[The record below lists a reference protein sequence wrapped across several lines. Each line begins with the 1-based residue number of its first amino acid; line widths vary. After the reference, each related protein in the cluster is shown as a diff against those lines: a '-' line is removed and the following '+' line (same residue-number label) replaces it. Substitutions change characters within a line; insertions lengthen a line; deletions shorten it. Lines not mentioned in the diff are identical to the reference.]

1 MLLFC
6 PFCPEPANSF
16 ADMRRFGKWLGL
28 AAAAGIIAALVPVM
42 RGKVSLDSPLRRLEL
57 ADVEPP
63 KLDGLDLLRLDL
75 RPQRVMAP
83 LSEGRQAQLTLDPVV
98 QRAAR
103 AQMQKFRIPESGV
116 VMIEVKT
123 GRILAY
129 ASYVNAAEKFDVN
142 ARAEAPAASVFK
154 VVTSAALIERAGL
167 NAETE
172 QCYHGGKS
180 RISPDELIDDPV
192 RDKWC
197 ATIAMALGRSL
208 NVVFGR
214 LAQKHLTPEDISS
227 MGGALGF
234 GASLPFA
241 VANEAP
247 QITVPEDPLEF
258 ARTSAGF
265 WNTTLSPLAAAELA
279 QTVANGGIALEPRI
293 VSSVFKGQEELW
305 KDSRP
310 PRVLRRAIK
319 PETATELTRMM
330 RQTVEN
336 GSAFKS
342 FHDERGTP
350 YLPGIAVAGKTGTLT
365 RYKDN
370 RFYTWFIGFA
380 PAEKPEVAIA
390 ALVVNNPSWQI
401 KGPMLA
407 REVLRAYFAS
417 HGAKGVTSPN

>member
-1 MLLFC
+1 
-6 PFCPEPANSF
+6 
-16 ADMRRFGKWLGL
+16 MRRFGKWLGL
-28 AAAAGIIAALVPVM
+28 AAAGGIIAALVPVV
-42 RGKVSLDSPLRRLEL
+42 RGKVSLESPLRRLERNV
-57 ADVEPP
+57 AEMP
-63 KLDGLDLLRLDL
+63 KLDGLDLMRLDL

-83 LSEGRQAQLTLDPVV
+83 LSEGRQAQLTLDPVI

-116 VMIEVKT
+116 VMLEVKT
-123 GRILAY
+123 GRVLAY
-129 ASYVNAAEKFDVN
+129 ASYVNANDKFDVN

-197 ATIAMALGRSL
+197 ATMAMALGRSL
-208 NVVFGR
+208 NVVFAR
-214 LAQKHLTPEDISS
+214 LAQKHLTPEDVST
-227 MGGALGF
+227 MGGAFGF
-234 GASLPFA
+234 GAPLPFA

-247 QITVPEDPLEF
+247 QINIPEDPLEF
-258 ARTSAGF
+258 ARSSAGF

-279 QTVANGGIALEPRI
+279 QTVANGGAALEPRI
-293 VSSVFKGQEELW
+293 VSAVFKGQDELW
-305 KDSRP
+305 KDDRP
-310 PRVLRRAIK
+310 PRVLRRAVK
-319 PETATELTRMM
+319 SETAAELTKMM
-330 RQTVEN
+330 RETVEN

-350 YLPGIAVAGKTGTLT
+350 YLPGIQVAGKTGTLT

-370 RFYTWFIGFA
+370 RYYTWFIGFA
-380 PAEKPEVAIA
+380 PADKPEVAIS

-401 KGPMLA
+401 KAAMLA
-407 REVLRAYFAS
+407 REVLRAYFAE
-417 HGAKGVTSPN
+417 HGAKGVTPPS

>member
-1 MLLFC
+1 
-6 PFCPEPANSF
+6 
-16 ADMRRFGKWLGL
+16 MRRFGKWLGL
-28 AAAAGIIAALVPVM
+28 GAAAGIIALLVPIV
-42 RGKVSLDSPLRRLEL
+42 RGKVNLESPLRRLEHNP
-57 ADVEPP
+57 AEPP
-63 KLDGLDLLRLDL
+63 KLDGLDLMRLDL
-75 RPQRVMAP
+75 RPERVMAP
-83 LSEGRQAQLTLDPVV
+83 LSDGRQAQLTLDPVV
-98 QRAAR
+98 QRAAH

-116 VMIEVKT
+116 VLIEVKT
-123 GRILAY
+123 GRVLAY
-129 ASYVNAAEKFDVN
+129 ASYVNAPEKFDVN

-154 VVTSAALIERAGL
+154 VVTGAALIERAGL
-167 NAETE
+167 NADTE

-180 RISPDELIDDPV
+180 RISPDELIDDPQ

-197 ATIAMALGRSL
+197 ATIGMALGRSL
-208 NVVFGR
+208 NVVFAR

-227 MGGALGF
+227 TAGAFGF
-234 GASLPFA
+234 GSPLPFA

-279 QTVANGGIALEPRI
+279 QTVANGGAALEPRI
-293 VSSVFKGQEELW
+293 VSSVFKGQDELW
-305 KDSRP
+305 KDDRP

-342 FHDERGTP
+342 FHDANGTP
-350 YLPGIAVAGKTGTLT
+350 YLPGIQVAGKTGTLT

-380 PAEKPEVAIA
+380 PADKPEVAIS

-401 KGPMLA
+401 KAAMLA
-407 REVLRAYFAS
+407 REVLRAYFAE
-417 HGAKGVTSPN
+417 HGAKGVTPPS